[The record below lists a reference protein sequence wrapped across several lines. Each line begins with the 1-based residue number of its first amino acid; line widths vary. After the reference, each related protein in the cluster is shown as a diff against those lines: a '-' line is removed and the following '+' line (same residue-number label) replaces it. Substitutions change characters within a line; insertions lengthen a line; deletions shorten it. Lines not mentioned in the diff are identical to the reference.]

1 MVRPDRRANPP
12 ARGGT
17 GRPDVTFVFGGVE
30 AALDVAFEKA
40 QGKDVVLFGASLAS
54 QCLRAGL
61 VGELVVHIVP
71 VLLGRGAPLV
81 PVADDGDAV
90 PLELVESYQ
99 SGQILTLRLR
109 PRS

>member
-1 MVRPDRRANPP
+1 MRTGGAHGPAERSSPDD
-12 ARGGT
+12 
-17 GRPDVTFVFGGVE
+17 PDVTFIAGGVE

-71 VLLGRGAPLV
+71 VLLGHGAPLF

-90 PLELVESYQ
+90 PLELIESYQ